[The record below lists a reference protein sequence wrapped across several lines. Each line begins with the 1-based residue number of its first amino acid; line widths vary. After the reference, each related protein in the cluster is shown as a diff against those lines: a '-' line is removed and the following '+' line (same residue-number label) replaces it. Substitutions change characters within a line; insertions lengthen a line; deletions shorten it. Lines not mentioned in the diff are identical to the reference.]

1 MNKCLNAVSALAG
14 MTTLA
19 ISLAPAAFAQEVSA
33 KAPFQVTLDGWGAA
47 YAGILPSSE
56 ESAPNSK
63 SDAIR
68 DDIHLIIDAHSR
80 ADNGLIYGVFLRT
93 ENTTQNTGFGNT
105 ERANI
110 YFQGDWGRLEAG
122 DNEPPSYQMLHG
134 TIIANDYG
142 QPAGDSPGINNGNS
156 LTGPF
161 QAQFMAGAPDAG
173 IPNGGGLQQAG
184 LSLGV
189 TNLGYYGDLP
199 IWSSNATKVNYK
211 TPAVE
216 GIQIG
221 VSYAPDG
228 RNRGGAT
235 VNTVDSA
242 ASATQDQLVTPANG
256 RSTPSL
262 ANYTDLIET
271 AVTYKNSFEVGFA
284 HPVGLLG
291 GVAATYGRAIGSADA
306 GGIGMTNIQSL
317 YLGIRG
323 EYAGVK
329 LGFGYTNDFH
339 SREYRGGPYQTD
351 QDGFAIGG
359 DYQIGPWVIGGYY
372 QNARNHPDTYIPGS
386 NTLVDEELDLTY
398 LLAPG
403 LQLISSAYNF
413 DYHDDGALL
422 LPLAVHRD
430 GQIYLLGSA
439 VTF

>member
-1 MNKCLNAVSALAG
+1 MKKLLFVTSAL
-14 MTTLA
+14 LA
-19 ISLAPAAFAQEVSA
+19 IWSGGQASAQEVST

-47 YAGILPSSE
+47 YAGILPAQE
-56 ESAPNSK
+56 AAPNTK
-63 SDAIR
+63 SYAIK
-68 DDIHLIIDAHSR
+68 DDIHLLIDAHSR
-80 ADNGLIYGVFLRT
+80 ADNGLFYGVFVRT
-93 ENTTQNTGFGNT
+93 ESVTRGDGAVNT

-110 YFQGDWGRLEAG
+110 YFQGDWGRIEAG
-122 DNEPPSYQMLHG
+122 DNEPPAYQMLHD
-134 TIIANDYG
+134 TIIANDYA
-142 QPAGDSPGINNGNS
+142 QVAGDSPGLNNGNS

-161 QAQFMAGAPDAG
+161 QAQFVGGAPDAG
-173 IPNGGGLQQAG
+173 VTNGSLQQTG
-184 LSLGV
+184 LSLGI

-199 IWSSNATKVNYK
+199 IWTSNAAKVNYK

-228 RNRGGAT
+228 RNHGGAT
-235 VNTVDSA
+235 VNTNDSA
-242 ASATQDQLVTPANG
+242 NAVAAGQLTLPANG

-262 ANYTDLIET
+262 ANYTDIVES
-271 AVTYKNSFEVGFA
+271 AVTYKNSFEIGMAEPLGV
-284 HPVGLLG
+284 LG
-291 GVAATYGRAIGSADA
+291 GIAVTYGRALGS
-306 GGIGMTNIQSL
+306 GGGGVGLTNISSL

-323 EYAGVK
+323 SYGGLK
-329 LGFGYTNDFH
+329 LGLGYTNDFH
-339 SREYRGGPYQTD
+339 SREYRGGPYQSD
-351 QDGFAIGG
+351 QDGFAFGG

-372 QNARNHPDTYIPGS
+372 QNARNHPDTYIIGS
-386 NTLVDEELDLTY
+386 NTLVDEEIDLTY

-422 LPLAVHRD
+422 GPLVVHRD